1 MIQPRTPQPKVPAHF
16 TRRFGFESKA
26 LVWQGECIEMTA
38 RQLFATALTALVSI
52 GLSNTSKAADAD
64 FKPMFDGK
72 STTGWT
78 KPFDWGEVAVADGEI
93 ILTGSKKFFLVTEKT
108 YKNFILEGE
117 VFCPKGGN
125 SGFQFRCHFQ
135 KNKLWGYQAEVDTS
149 DRKWAGGLYDE
160 GRRGWL
166 VSLKDKPEAQAAF
179 KNDAW
184 NKYRIEAVGDH
195 LKIFVNGVQ
204 TVDYH
209 DSMDAEGHL
218 ALQHHGEKGLTYKF
232 RNVQL
237 KTLPDSP
244 ANKAA
249 QAQATDSKN

>member
-1 MIQPRTPQPKVPAHF
+1 
-16 TRRFGFESKA
+16 
-26 LVWQGECIEMTA
+26 MTA
-38 RQLFATALTALVSI
+38 RNLLKTTLTAFLLILLASQ
-52 GLSNTSKAADAD
+52 TQAAEDG
-64 FKPMFDGK
+64 FLPMFDSK
-72 STTGWT
+72 STAGWT
-78 KPFDWGEVAVADGEI
+78 KPFDWGEVAVVDGEI

-108 YKNFILEGE
+108 YKNFVLEGE

-166 VSLKDKPEAQAAF
+166 VSLKDKPEAQSAF
-179 KNDAW
+179 KNDQW

-204 TVDYH
+204 TVDFH
-209 DSMDAEGHL
+209 DSMDTDGHI

-232 RNVQL
+232 RNVRL

-244 ANKAA
+244 ASKAA